1 MSGQGIGDPLAY
13 LVDQSQVLLTVLCTV
28 LAATEVKPKKL
39 RVTVIDDHGE
49 HQDITMFQLMRDY
62 ENLLKRYKEQLD
74 GVTQ

>member
-1 MSGQGIGDPLAY
+1 MSNQSLAEPLAY

-39 RVTVIDDHGE
+39 RVTVIDDNGD
-49 HQDITMFQLMRDY
+49 HQDITLFQLMRDY
-62 ENLLKRYKEQLD
+62 ENILKRYKEQLN